1 MKRLFATVALTLT
14 LVPFASSALAAA
26 PSPESI
32 EKLLLVT
39 KTDKMIDSML
49 QGMES
54 MMTNMA
60 EKSRSA
66 GEDTA
71 EAKAVRAASVKKL
84 MPIMKEE
91 LSFEK
96 LKSMY
101 VQIYSE
107 SFTQEEIDGL
117 VAFYNSPAGIAFVN
131 KMPMVMQRSMT
142 LTQER
147 MGPMMQKIEQAM
159 KKLAEETA
167 ASDVAVK

>member
-1 MKRLFATVALTLT
+1 MKRLFATVALTLA
-14 LVPFASSALAAA
+14 LVPFAPSTFAAA
-26 PSPESI
+26 PTPESI

-54 MMTNMA
+54 MITNMA
-60 EKSRSA
+60 EKARPA
-66 GEDTA
+66 GAGTEETT
-71 EAKAVRAASVKKL
+71 EAKAARTASLKKL
-84 MPIMKEE
+84 LPIMKDE

-107 SFTQEEIDGL
+107 SFNQEEIDGL
-117 VAFYNSPAGIAFVN
+117 VAFYNSPAGIAYVN
-131 KMPMVMQRSMT
+131 KMPMVMQKSMT

-159 KKLAEETA
+159 KKEFEEA
-167 ASDVAVK
+167 AAK